1 MVAGL
6 EALVFVATII
16 ARSTF
21 ATQQLTFYSFGPDS
35 FGGNAVCN
43 DGSIGGES
51 VSQSINQSINQ
62 FSN

>member
-16 ARSTF
+16 ARLTF
-21 ATQQLTFYSFGPDS
+21 ATQQLTFHSFGPDS

-51 VSQSINQSINQ
+51 VNQSINQSV
-62 FSN
+62 

>member
-6 EALVFVATII
+6 EALVFVAII

-21 ATQQLTFYSFGPDS
+21 ATQQLTFHSFGPDS

-51 VSQSINQSINQ
+51 VSQSINQSITQ